1 MSDDRP
7 SFSDALLDLIN
18 EYLTP
23 EEAEQIV
30 DDLRREAS
38 VIEFQLEEDE

>member
-1 MSDDRP
+1 MRL

-23 EEAEQIV
+23 EDAEV
-30 DDLRREAS
+30 MVEDLRREAS
-38 VIEFQLEEDE
+38 VIECQLEEDA